1 METKREAS
9 VYSQEGKEVS
19 KIVLPETV
27 FGVAWNANL
36 VHDVVVTMQGNA
48 RANTAHTKDRGEVS
62 GGGKKP
68 WKQKGT
74 GRARQGSIRS
84 PQWKG
89 GGVVFGPSSERN
101 FSLKMNRK
109 AKRKAL
115 SMVLTDKLMREKLIV
130 LETIMKEPVKTKT
143 FLAMMQKLPVD
154 RTTLMVLGGS
164 DPVAVRMARNLPS
177 VKVVT
182 VNSLNMLDLLT
193 YRSVV
198 FLKDAISALE
208 QIYA

>member
-1 METKREAS
+1 MAKTSIYNYEGQSVGQME
-9 VYSQEGKEVS
+9 
-19 KIVLPETV
+19 LPDRLFAVTPDP
-27 FGVAWNANL
+27 AL
-36 VHDVVVTMQGNA
+36 VHEAVIAQRANA
-48 RANTAHTKDRGEVS
+48 RHAIAATQTKGMVH

-164 DPVAVRMARNLPS
+164 DPVAVRMARNLPF

>member
-1 METKREAS
+1 MAKTSIYNYEGQS
-9 VYSQEGKEVS
+9 VGQMD
-19 KIVLPETV
+19 LPDRLFAVTPDP
-27 FGVAWNANL
+27 AL
-36 VHDVVVTMQGNA
+36 VHEAVIAQRANA
-48 RANTAHTKDRGEVS
+48 RQTIAATKTKGMVH

-89 GGVVFGPSSERN
+89 GGVVFGPNAERN
-101 FSLKMNRK
+101 FSIKINRK

>member
-1 METKREAS
+1 MAKTTIYNYQGQSVGQME
-9 VYSQEGKEVS
+9 
-19 KIVLPETV
+19 LPDRLFAVTPEPS
-27 FGVAWNANL
+27 L
-36 VHDVVVTMQGNA
+36 VHEAVVAQRANA
-48 RANTAHTKDRGEVS
+48 RQTISATKTKGMVN

-89 GGVVFGPSSERN
+89 GGVVFGPNAERN
-101 FSLKMNRK
+101 YSLKMNRK
-109 AKRKAL
+109 AKRKAF

-130 LETIMKEPVKTKT
+130 LEALLKEPVKTKT
-143 FLAMMQKLPVD
+143 FATMIQKLPLD
-154 RTTLMVLGGS
+154 RTTLVVLGGS

-182 VNSLNMLDLLT
+182 ANSLSMLDLLT

-198 FLKDAISALE
+198 FLKDAIPALE

>member
-1 METKREAS
+1 MAKTSIYNYQGQSVGQME
-9 VYSQEGKEVS
+9 
-19 KIVLPETV
+19 LPDRLFAVTPDP
-27 FGVAWNANL
+27 AL
-36 VHDVVVTMQGNA
+36 VHEAVIAQRANA
-48 RANTAHTKDRGEVS
+48 RQAIASTKTKGLVN

-115 SMVLTDKLMREKLIV
+115 SMVLTDKLTREKLIV
-130 LETIMKEPVKTKT
+130 LEAIAKEPVKTKT
-143 FLAMMQKLPVD
+143 FATMIQKLPVD
-154 RTTLMVLGGS
+154 RTTLVVLGAS
-164 DPVAVRMARNLPS
+164 DAVAVRMARNLPS

-182 VNSLNMLDLLT
+182 ANSLNMLDLLT

-198 FLKDAISALE
+198 FMKDAISALE

>member
-1 METKREAS
+1 MAQTTI
-9 VYSQEGKEVS
+9 YNYEGKSVGQME
-19 KIVLPETV
+19 LPDRLFAVTPNP
-27 FGVAWNANL
+27 GL
-36 VHDVVVTMQGNA
+36 VHEAIMAQRANA
-48 RANTAHTKDRGEVS
+48 RHAIASTKTRGMVH

-89 GGVVFGPSSERN
+89 GGVVFGPTSERN

-115 SMVLTDKLMREKLIV
+115 SMVLTDKLLREKLIV
-130 LETIMKEPVKTKT
+130 LESVNKDSIKTKVFAAT
-143 FLAMMQKLPVD
+143 MLKLPVD
-154 RTTLMVLGGS
+154 RTTLIVLGGS
-164 DPVAVRMARNLPS
+164 DPLTVRMARNLPS
-177 VKVVT
+177 IKVVT

-198 FLKDAISALE
+198 FLKDAIAALE

>member
-1 METKREAS
+1 MAKTSIYNYEGQS
-9 VYSQEGKEVS
+9 VGQMD
-19 KIVLPETV
+19 LPDRLFAVTPDP
-27 FGVAWNANL
+27 AL
-36 VHDVVVTMQGNA
+36 VHEAVIAQRANA
-48 RANTAHTKDRGEVS
+48 RQTIAATKTKGMVN

-89 GGVVFGPSSERN
+89 GGVVFGPNAERN
-101 FSLKMNRK
+101 FSIKINRK

>member
-1 METKREAS
+1 MAQTTIYNYEGQSVGQME
-9 VYSQEGKEVS
+9 
-19 KIVLPETV
+19 LPDRLFAITPNP
-27 FGVAWNANL
+27 GL
-36 VHDVVVTMQGNA
+36 VHEAVMAQRANA
-48 RANTAHTKDRGEVS
+48 RHAIASTKTRGMVH

-115 SMVLTDKLMREKLIV
+115 SMVLTDKLLREKLFV
-130 LETIMKEPVKTKT
+130 LEAVNKTSIKTKAFAST
-143 FLAMMQKLPVD
+143 MQKLPVD
-154 RTTLMVLGGS
+154 RTTLIVLGGS
-164 DPVAVRMARNLPS
+164 DPLTVRMARNLSS

-182 VNSLNMLDLLT
+182 VNSLNILDLLT

-198 FLKDAISALE
+198 FMKDAISALE

>member
-1 METKREAS
+1 MAQTKIYNYQGQSVGEME
-9 VYSQEGKEVS
+9 
-19 KIVLPETV
+19 LPDRLFAVTPD
-27 FGVAWNANL
+27 AAL
-36 VHDVVVTMQGNA
+36 VHEAVIAQRANA
-48 RANTAHTKDRGEVS
+48 RFAIASTKTKGLVN

-115 SMVLTDKLMREKLIV
+115 SMVLTDKLQNAKLIV
-130 LETIMKEPVKTKT
+130 LDALNREPVKTKT
-143 FLAMMQKLPVD
+143 FAATMQKLPVD
-154 RTTLMVLGGS
+154 RTTLVVLGGS
-164 DPVAVRMARNLPS
+164 DAVAVRMARNLPS

-182 VNSLNMLDLLT
+182 VHSLNMLDLLT

-198 FLKDAISALE
+198 FMKDAISALE

>member
-1 METKREAS
+1 MAKTSIYNYQGQSVGQME
-9 VYSQEGKEVS
+9 
-19 KIVLPETV
+19 LPDRLFAVTPDP
-27 FGVAWNANL
+27 AL
-36 VHDVVVTMQGNA
+36 VHEAVIAQRANA
-48 RANTAHTKDRGEVS
+48 RQAIAATQTKGMVH

>member
-1 METKREAS
+1 MAKTSIYNYQGQSVGHME
-9 VYSQEGKEVS
+9 
-19 KIVLPETV
+19 LPDRLFAVTPDP
-27 FGVAWNANL
+27 AL
-36 VHDVVVTMQGNA
+36 VHEAVIAQRANA
-48 RANTAHTKDRGEVS
+48 RHAIASTKTKGLVN

-89 GGVVFGPSSERN
+89 GGVVFGPLSERN

-130 LETIMKEPVKTKT
+130 LEAIAKEPVKTKT
-143 FLAMMQKLPVD
+143 FAAMIQKLPVD
-154 RTTLMVLGGS
+154 RTTLLVLGGS

-198 FLKDAISALE
+198 FMKDAISALE